1 MRGEFDDELPWPF
14 AGRVTVVMITQ
25 PYDEDRD
32 FDESFD
38 FSFKTRPAAC
48 QRVVDRE
55 FAPQAMGSHQ
65 FMSYEYLSWNDK
77 EDEKYIV
84 NDSIRFRITETFVE
98 P

>member
-1 MRGEFDDELPWPF
+1 MRGEFDDELQWPLS
-14 AGRVTVVMITQ
+14 GRVTVVMITE

-38 FSFKTRPAAC
+38 FNDKARPAAC
-48 QRVVDRE
+48 QRVIGRD
-55 FAPQAMGSHQ
+55 FAALGMGSHQ
-65 FMSYEYLSWNDK
+65 FMSYEYMSWNDK

-84 NDSIRFRITETFVE
+84 NDSIRFKISETYVE